1 MLKDDTPVGGA
12 KTKWMF
18 SGELLTSG
26 FPSKAQQGQT
36 ALVTLE
42 KELHSLRRWDLSF
55 YKLFIDVIKIL
66 ALLTT
71 EQTGNCFEPSVIL
84 LN

>member
-1 MLKDDTPVGGA
+1 MTHLL
-12 KTKWMF
+12 
-18 SGELLTSG
+18 GEQRQNGCFQVSSVISG
-26 FPSKAQQGQT
+26 FPSKTQQGQT

-71 EQTGNCFEPSVIL
+71 EQTGNCF
-84 LN
+84 